1 MPDFSARFL
10 VLGGGLFLFFHRF
23 AVRVPP
29 PLGAGMNHSF
39 LFFHITRNVVL
50 LEI

>member
-1 MPDFSARFL
+1 MNEYFTRF
-10 VLGGGLFLFFHRF
+10 GAADYNIFHRF

-29 PLGAGMNHSF
+29 PLGVGRNHSF